1 MKENIQTLAKL
12 SWVELKLFMREPF
25 TMVFTFALP
34 LLFVFVM
41 GGVFGNEADPEFYRG
56 VGPMNYYVS
65 AYIALTIA
73 SIGLVTLP
81 VHLASYRERG
91 VLRRLRAS
99 SVSVWLVLGSQIMVS
114 FVIAAVGSVIIILAS
129 LFTYDA
135 QLPEMPGLVVLAF
148 IIAVLSF
155 AALGVLLGAVLPNT
169 RAAQGLGMMLFF
181 VVLILGGA
189 GPPREVLNSAM
200 QFIGDATPLRHAII
214 MLQDPWLGFGWNT
227 SEFLVVAGIMV
238 VSALLSVRFFR
249 WD

>member
-1 MKENIQTLAKL
+1 MPQPDQTRRDNHASAAEFSTGGML
-12 SWVELKLFMREPF
+12 LKLI
-25 TMVFTFALP
+25 
-34 LLFVFVM
+34 LL
-41 GGVFGNEADPEFYRG
+41 
-56 VGPMNYYVS
+56 
-65 AYIALTIA
+65 
-73 SIGLVTLP
+73 
-81 VHLASYRERG
+81 
-91 VLRRLRAS
+91 
-99 SVSVWLVLGSQIMVS
+99 
-114 FVIAAVGSVIIILAS
+114 
-129 LFTYDA
+129 
-135 QLPEMPGLVVLAF
+135 PGLVVLAF

-238 VSALLSVRFFR
+238 VSSLLSVRFFR